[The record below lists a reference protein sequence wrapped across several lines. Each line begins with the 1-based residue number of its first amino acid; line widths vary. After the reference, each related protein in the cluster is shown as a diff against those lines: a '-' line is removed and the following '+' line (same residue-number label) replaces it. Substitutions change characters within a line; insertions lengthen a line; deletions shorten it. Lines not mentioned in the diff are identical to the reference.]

1 MGELD
6 AAGLSWTS
14 RDMIHNVRRA
24 DQAHSGATD
33 ATRTERGFHAAGM
46 EYSQVSGYSDGPG
59 SAHCKTV
66 GSAYAGS
73 NPTPSHHLHKRPVSC
88 DISC

>member
-33 ATRTERGFHAAGM
+33 ATRTERGFHAAGNGVFAG
-46 EYSQVSGYSDGPG
+46 QWVFRWAGIG
-59 SAHCKTV
+59 S
-66 GSAYAGS
+66 
-73 NPTPSHHLHKRPVSC
+73 L
-88 DISC
+88 